1 MTTFYH
7 PSGERRAEGLLA
19 EGYQPL
25 KLPQLAE
32 VSWQQQAL
40 LALCLMLMAELCI
53 RALLECL
60 PELDVCSSTQVC
72 CTQPLHKGV
81 ACSSSAQT
89 ALGPP

>member
-7 PSGERRAEGLLA
+7 TSGERCAEGLLA

-25 KLPQLAE
+25 KLPQLTE

-60 PELDVCSSTQVC
+60 PELDVCSSTQ
-72 CTQPLHKGV
+72 PLHKGV